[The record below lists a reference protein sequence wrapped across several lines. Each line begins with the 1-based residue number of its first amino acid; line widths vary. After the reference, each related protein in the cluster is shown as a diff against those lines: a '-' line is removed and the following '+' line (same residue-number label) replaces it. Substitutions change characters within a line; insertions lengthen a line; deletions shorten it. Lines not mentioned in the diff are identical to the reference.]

1 MKRALPRMTMLAS
14 LCVGLFCLSNGVN
27 ASNILTDAL
36 GAMAPNSWQRLNLN
50 EFQSVWTPLDQRP
63 TPDSPSSNI
72 SAWSGAAW
80 DSLRKNMYVWGGDIG
95 NEQGNEVYIFSAIT
109 GLWSRGALPSQIT
122 QQANGYFQTVDG
134 IFHSPVSGESWD
146 NLVYLTNVDRLAV
159 IGVSR
164 EGNTFQDSNGMATG
178 PYFWDPSKADP
189 NKVSGI
195 TGSHVN
201 PATYTDVVG
210 GEMWQNRNNF
220 LPPVDFAQSGVTA
233 HVSKNGKDVVYFATR
248 YDYLYRYTVSD
259 LDPAHDTWEQ
269 IGRRPI
275 SGVDGEGAGT
285 FDPSREIF
293 MKTLTNAS
301 FGFWDV
307 NRPHNSTNE
316 NYNREIEV
324 IPNVISGTAP
334 LNLQHV
340 GIEYDPTLDGYI
352 VWEGDSRLW
361 LLKPP
366 AGFGK
371 DASGYYSDGSGWTLE
386 ELDPN
391 GIGPG
396 AVPGGT
402 TGVFGK
408 WLYLPQEKAYMGVMD
423 SISGDVYLYK
433 PGYLATPVPLPAP
446 VWLFLSGLGVLF
458 ARRPGKGS
466 KK

>member
-1 MKRALPRMTMLAS
+1 MKRSLPRMTALTC
-14 LCVGLFCLSNGVN
+14 LCIGQFCVSSGAN
-27 ASNILTDAL
+27 ANNILADAL
-36 GAMAPNSWQRLNLN
+36 STMAPNSWQRLNLN
-50 EFQSVWTPLDQRP
+50 EFQSVWTPLAQRP
-63 TPDSPSSNI
+63 TPDSPESNI

-80 DSLRKNMYVWGGDIG
+80 DSLRKNMYIWGGNIG
-95 NEQGNEVYIFSAIT
+95 NEQGNEVYIFSATT

-122 QQANGYFQTVDG
+122 DVNGYTQTVDG
-134 IFHSPVSGESWD
+134 IFNSPVSGESWD

-159 IGVSR
+159 IGVSI
-164 EGNTFQDSNGMATG
+164 EGQTFTDGKGNATG

-195 TGSHVN
+195 TGSHVS
-201 PATYTDVVG
+201 PELYPSVVG

-220 LPPVDFAQSGVTA
+220 LPPVNYAQSGVTA
-233 HVSKNGKDVVYFATR
+233 HVSKDGKDVVYLATR
-248 YDYLYRYTVSD
+248 YDDLYRYTVSD
-259 LDPAHDTWEQ
+259 LDPAHDTWEL
-269 IGRRPI
+269 IGTRTL
-275 SGVDGEGAGT
+275 SGLDGEGAAA

-293 MKTLTNAS
+293 MKTLTNGS

-307 NRPHNSTNE
+307 NRPNLPGNF
-316 NYNREIEV
+316 NREIEV

-334 LNLQHV
+334 LNLQDA
-340 GIEYDPTLDGYI
+340 GIEYDPTLDGYV
-352 VWEGDSRLW
+352 VWTGDSRLW

-371 DASGYYSDGSGWTLE
+371 DGGGYYSDGSGWTLE

-396 AVPGGT
+396 AVPSGA

-408 WLYLPQEKAYMGVMD
+408 WLYLPQEKAYMGVID

-433 PGYLATPVPLPAP
+433 PDYLAAPVPLPAP

-466 KK
+466 QK